1 VARGNPLFGINVNV
15 NKNLSDS
22 NLTYTTLMY
31 SNGPGGLTQI
41 RKHNLTNEITENKD
55 YIQESAVLL
64 EEESHGAED
73 VPVFASGP
81 MSYLFDGLKIYTFY
95 SKQKI

>member
-1 VARGNPLFGINVNV
+1 
-15 NKNLSDS
+15 
-22 NLTYTTLMY
+22 MY
-31 SNGPGGLTQI
+31 SNGPGGLVKI
-41 RKHNLTNEITENKD
+41 RKHNLTNEITENKN

-81 MSYLFDGLKIYTFY
+81 MSYLFDG
-95 SKQKI
+95 